1 MRSRIKKPSEF
12 SIGNSITHSLL
23 IRKRTN
29 PLVSFSVDDAI
40 WDEGRKNK
48 SKVGRMD
55 GWMECRKEG
64 RKEVREE
71 GRKEGR

>member
-29 PLVSFSVDDAI
+29 PLDSFSVDDAI

-55 GWMECRKEG
+55 GWMDGWNVGRKEG
-64 RKEVREE
+64 RK
-71 GRKEGR
+71 